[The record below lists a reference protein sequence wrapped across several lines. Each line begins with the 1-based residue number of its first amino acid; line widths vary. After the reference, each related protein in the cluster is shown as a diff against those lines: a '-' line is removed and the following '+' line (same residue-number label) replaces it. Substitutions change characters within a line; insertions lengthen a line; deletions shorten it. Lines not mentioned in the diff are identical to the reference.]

1 MHGRFSFVVAE
12 LQSMYN
18 ELLKSDK
25 IPVSPHIS
33 RFTERLLDA
42 LPDFMLQKLDRKNTI
57 TYSHEKDLVKNILK
71 KNQSSLAKALLKVV
85 LLIRKQMSEVT
96 NSFQGNFPVNC
107 QQESIPFPLLSLCSL
122 LIDGADPTPT
132 NVSQAALSVSQLIMF
147 SYKKQSKI
155 VQTNETSLAN
165 RRNLKKREA
174 PLLLYVGLK
183 LMTIRAK
190 TIETVSSASPYHMTD
205 VLTYAIT

>member
-57 TYSHEKDLVKNILK
+57 TYSHEKDLVKNIFK
-71 KNQSSLAKALLKVV
+71 KISL
-85 LLIRKQMSEVT
+85 
-96 NSFQGNFPVNC
+96 
-107 QQESIPFPLLSLCSL
+107 PLQKHC
-122 LIDGADPTPT
+122 
-132 NVSQAALSVSQLIMF
+132 
-147 SYKKQSKI
+147 
-155 VQTNETSLAN
+155 
-165 RRNLKKREA
+165 
-174 PLLLYVGLK
+174 
-183 LMTIRAK
+183 
-190 TIETVSSASPYHMTD
+190 
-205 VLTYAIT
+205 